1 LSIEIREVRSAKE
14 LNAFIRFPHTL
25 YRGHPCWVPLLSM
38 DERNTFRQDKNPAFE
53 HCQARYWLAYRDGK
67 IVGRIAGILNNRHI
81 EKWNQNYLRFS
92 WIDFVDDLEVSK
104 ALLETVEAWGREI
117 GLTAVHGP
125 LGFTDMDREGMLV
138 EGFDEM
144 GTMATFYNHP
154 YYPVHLLQHGYIKD
168 IDWVEYEITIPPE
181 PIEEISRMAEVV
193 LRRNNL
199 HVFQPRNKR
208 ELLGYAQSLFELLN
222 AEYAHLYGTVM
233 LNQRQIEA
241 YTKEYFS
248 FVSPDLLPIVLDAQN
263 QMVAFGIAMPS
274 LSRALQKTRGR
285 LLPFGIIHLLWALSH
300 NQRADLYLVAIKREY
315 QGKGVNAVLMS
326 QIHKAFIARGI
337 QKAESNPELENNLRV
352 QTQWKYYETRQHKR
366 RRIFIKQLN

>member
-1 LSIEIREVRSAKE
+1 MAT
-14 LNAFIRFPHTL
+14 AHFPPTSL
-25 YRGHPCWVPLLSM
+25 DLPVDLFDQGY
-38 DERNTFRQDKNPAFE
+38 F
-53 HCQARYWLAYRDGK
+53 LADPSHYPK
-67 IVGRIAGILNNRHI
+67 VV
-81 EKWNQNYLRFS
+81 Y
-92 WIDFVDDLEVSK
+92 
-104 ALLETVEAWGREI
+104 
-117 GLTAVHGP
+117 P
-125 LGFTDMDREGMLV
+125 LGFI
-138 EGFDEM
+138 FQ
-144 GTMATFYNHP
+144 FSSHP
-154 YYPVHLLQHGYIKD
+154 LSLHEIPKNAYPQVRNVGIKD

>member
-1 LSIEIREVRSAKE
+1 
-14 LNAFIRFPHTL
+14 
-25 YRGHPCWVPLLSM
+25 M

-154 YYPVHLLQHGYIKD
+154 YYPVHLQQHGYIKD

-222 AEYAHLYGTVM
+222 AE
-233 LNQRQIEA
+233 N
-241 YTKEYFS
+241 
-248 FVSPDLLPIVLDAQN
+248 
-263 QMVAFGIAMPS
+263 
-274 LSRALQKTRGR
+274 
-285 LLPFGIIHLLWALSH
+285 
-300 NQRADLYLVAIKREY
+300 
-315 QGKGVNAVLMS
+315 
-326 QIHKAFIARGI
+326 I
-337 QKAESNPELENNLRV
+337 QKPIELKKNMFCFKQKNV
-352 QTQWKYYETRQHKR
+352 
-366 RRIFIKQLN
+366 IIK

>member
-168 IDWVEYEITIPPE
+168 IDLVIT
-181 PIEEISRMAEVV
+181 
-193 LRRNNL
+193 
-199 HVFQPRNKR
+199 
-208 ELLGYAQSLFELLN
+208 
-222 AEYAHLYGTVM
+222 
-233 LNQRQIEA
+233 
-241 YTKEYFS
+241 
-248 FVSPDLLPIVLDAQN
+248 
-263 QMVAFGIAMPS
+263 
-274 LSRALQKTRGR
+274 
-285 LLPFGIIHLLWALSH
+285 
-300 NQRADLYLVAIKREY
+300 
-315 QGKGVNAVLMS
+315 
-326 QIHKAFIARGI
+326 HK
-337 QKAESNPELENNLRV
+337 
-352 QTQWKYYETRQHKR
+352 
-366 RRIFIKQLN
+366 